1 MTADASGAEG
11 PGGFYDRLGVAPDAD
26 LDTVR
31 AAYRRRARQLHPD
44 LHPGLAGPM
53 LGDTHLDMARVNEAW
68 AVLSDATR
76 RADYD
81 RVRALAQRQ
90 IDRVGAEASRAGRG
104 RPTSFTRPAPSAQ
117 PGGGGGVHGPRL
129 IVTRKEA
136 WLEGMAVRIRFLAGY
151 AGRSAVQAMLLR
163 HPGTARST
171 WEAIVPLVCAR
182 LSLDTGERVRQAR
195 LAGAAP
201 LDLANAAALLGL
213 SAYAE
218 ELLGPLGLRHPP
230 EERVRHA
237 EMVDRIYATLAYELP
252 RELVH
257 QLGNAPKVARRLARR

>member
-1 MTADASGAEG
+1 MTADPSGAEG
-11 PGGFYDRLGVAPDAD
+11 PGGFYDRLGVTPDAD

-44 LHPGLAGPM
+44 LHPGLVGQL

-90 IDRVGAEASRAGRG
+90 TDRVGAESSRAGRG
-104 RPTSFTRPAPSAQ
+104 RPTPFTRPTPSYQA
-117 PGGGGGVHGPRL
+117 GGVVGDGPRL

-136 WLEGMAVRIRFLAGY
+136 WLEGVAVRIRFLAGY

-163 HPGTARST
+163 HPGTARAT

-257 QLGNAPKVARRLARR
+257 HLGNAPKVARRLARR